1 MYGLPMDSCRDA
13 FKNLRILPLKSQYIY
28 SLLLFT
34 INNGDLYHTVS
45 HIHDIQTRRNL
56 DLFHPHSHLTLYQK
70 GPYYSGVKL
79 FNSLPLNIKQLAHNI
94 LQFRLALS
102 TFLHS
107 KSFYTVGEY
116 FNHV

>member
-1 MYGLPMDSCRDA
+1 MW
-13 FKNLRILPLKSQYIY
+13 KS
-28 SLLLFT
+28 
-34 INNGDLYHTVS
+34 NNRH
-45 HIHDIQTRRNL
+45 NL
-56 DLFHPHSHLTLYQK
+56 DLFQPHSHLTLYQK

-94 LQFRLALS
+94 MQFGLALS

-107 KSFYTVGEY
+107 KSFYTVEY